1 MLNQVFTTED
11 LDELRRDLLG
21 ASATVT
27 FYSVSP
33 LAGKTEIKQLSSGW
47 HLSRKLRQPN
57 RDVDGAITLI
67 LSSGIDLNINEI
79 REQAVIEL
87 KLNRTEPAREYRIT
101 EVTETQQIGG
111 GYVLHCEPVA
121 NTL

>member
-27 FYSVSP
+27 FYSVTP
-33 LAGKTEIKQLSSGW
+33 LTGKTEIKQLSSGW

-57 RDVDGAITLI
+57 RDVDGTITLI
-67 LSSGIDLNINEI
+67 LSSGVDLNINEI

-87 KLNRTEPAREYRIT
+87 KLNRTEPAREYRIA

-111 GYVLHCEPVA
+111 GYVLHCEPVS
-121 NTL
+121 NTI